1 MAGSDTVEFAK
12 VRLRVASNPDRSNEF
27 FKWAVRGR
35 VFSFE
40 QDEQP
45 DDGKGPGY
53 KFTIRTFHIE
63 AKCLEDAID
72 AARFHVK
79 QNLKLKGFFT
89 LSVKCENLPLK

>member
-12 VRLRVASNPDRSNEF
+12 VGLRVASNPDRSNEF

-40 QDEQP
+40 QDEQ
-45 DDGKGPGY
+45 DEQGF
-53 KFTIRTFHIE
+53 KFMIKTFHIE

-79 QNLKLKGFFT
+79 QNLKLKGFFP
-89 LSVKCENLPLK
+89 LSVKCESLPLK